1 MAMSTT
7 QVIIIV
13 VLAAA
18 LLTYWMYTLY
28 KKFFTS
34 NLWVYV
40 ITRHKNFRVFKDAKI
55 ETTESGKRI
64 ISFNKP
70 NLMSERLYSAP
81 IDDNYYQ
88 SGKIKI
94 YHLYEARPEIFVPA
108 ILKKN
113 MNKEQL
119 EAIKGI
125 YTSLDISKNDIET
138 AELKFPTTPELATC
152 FESLN
157 NSAKR
162 FQSGFFE
169 KLKPM
174 VFGILVIAFCAL
186 MVILTFQYSKNVIQ
200 QDSLVCE
207 NLNTQFGKAVS
218 ELARNN
224 DLTEAVYSRD
234 PEFNAKLNKTGT
246 TVIEKK

>member
-1 MAMSTT
+1 
-7 QVIIIV
+7 
-13 VLAAA
+13 
-18 LLTYWMYTLY
+18 
-28 KKFFTS
+28 
-34 NLWVYV
+34 VYV

>member
-1 MAMSTT
+1 MSTT

-18 LLTYWMYTLY
+18 LLTYWIYTLY

-64 ISFNKP
+64 ISFHKP

-162 FQSGFFE
+162 FQSGFYE

-207 NLNTQFGKAVS
+207 NLNSQFGKAVS

>member
-1 MAMSTT
+1 
-7 QVIIIV
+7 
-13 VLAAA
+13 LKK
-18 LLTYWMYTLY
+18 TL
-28 KKFFTS
+28 
-34 NLWVYV
+34 NPEQL
-40 ITRHKNFRVFKDAKI
+40 
-55 ETTESGKRI
+55 
-64 ISFNKP
+64 
-70 NLMSERLYSAP
+70 
-81 IDDNYYQ
+81 
-88 SGKIKI
+88 KIK
-94 YHLYEARPEIFVPA
+94 LEENKAIF
-108 ILKKN
+108 
-113 MNKEQL
+113 
-119 EAIKGI
+119 
-125 YTSLDISKNDIET
+125 TSLDISKMDIEI

-162 FQSGFFE
+162 FQSGFYE

-207 NLNTQFGKAVS
+207 NLNSQFGKAVS

>member
-1 MAMSTT
+1 MSTT